1 MIKKSFLGFAK
12 PEIKYDVL
20 GDVSLE
26 LYDIPI
32 PESVVLLSDGSPGQ
46 NPQLAINIGDRVK
59 TGQKLIPYKDNDSY
73 VISSV
78 TGTISSISP
87 YLGDYGKTYTAISI
101 DVDANETFDETFKKS
116 SETLTLETASNYFA
130 FLPGNLPFHTFSNS
144 EKPITKIIVFGGNTD
159 LLITTN
165 QYVIKSELD
174 NITKGISILKTITG
188 INDVVIAVPREL
200 LQGAGHTGAKLEAVD
215 LEYPS
220 ANPYF
225 IMQNVFNQVIP
236 AGKEIIDSGV
246 CFLSAESV
254 ASVGKAA
261 ITGQIPVTKII
272 TLVNKDGTKGLIS
285 ARIGTTMKDIF
296 NACNIDL
303 NEKDRLIIGGP
314 LTGSSIFSIDHPV
327 HTDTDAIMIQ
337 DRETISLSE
346 DTPCINCG
354 ECIRIC
360 PAKVPI
366 NILVRFLEAGK
377 YEEGADEYDLY
388 SCIECGLCSFVCVS
402 KIPIFQLIRL
412 AKYQLS
418 MIIEQPDTV
427 EAEDE

>member
-20 GDVSLE
+20 DDVSLE

-32 PESVVLLSDGSPGQ
+32 PESVVLLSDGSPSQ

-174 NITKGISILKTITG
+174 NITKGISILKTI
-188 INDVVIAVPREL
+188 
-200 LQGAGHTGAKLEAVD
+200 VD